1 MYCCMSS
8 GLPGEPRDQNWD
20 EGSFTE
26 ARDMI
31 RDSVKYVIWD
41 LEENGYQ
48 IVPIRTDQER
58 WRHGNNG

>member
-1 MYCCMSS
+1 LLHEF
-8 GLPGEPRDQNWD
+8 GLPGELRDQNWD

-48 IVPIRTDQER
+48 IVPVR
-58 WRHGNNG
+58 N